1 MRRPVLLLAVLL
13 LALPTAGAQNLRVA
27 ILTPAPGQVIFGE
40 TEIAV
45 QVSPAGARVEKVE
58 LYVDSVRVGVDESPP
73 YRFVVDVGHEN
84 AEHHFEVVAQDASG
98 ATASAEVRTSRL
110 QVDMAID
117 VRLQQLFVTIEG
129 GRGARGLT
137 RDDFT
142 ILDEGVPQQIVT
154 FERGE
159 VPFTA
164 VLLLDASTSMKGGR
178 LETALDGAKSFVRSM
193 QRLDEVK
200 LLLFSDH
207 VRLETPFTS
216 VPSILTLSLG
226 QTAAD
231 GGSAVNDAVYLALKR
246 LEDRLGRK
254 VLILFSDGIDVE
266 SVLPMESVRQVLRRD
281 PVVLYWLRLRR
292 EEERNGSSPD
302 FSTAWRDAAGHRHEM
317 GELRRAVLESGG
329 RIETIDRV
337 EQVASVLTSV
347 LDELREQYVLGYTPS
362 VHKGP
367 GTWHD
372 VELRVRGSLQAR
384 TQRGYVEK

>member
-1 MRRPVLLLAVLL
+1 MRAFLLAVLL
-13 LALPTAGAQNLRVA
+13 LALPATGAQTLRVA
-27 ILTPAPGQVIFGE
+27 IVTPAPGQPVFGE

-45 QVSPAGARVEKVE
+45 QVSPAGARLQRVE

-84 AEHHFEVVAQDASG
+84 AEHHIEVLAHDASG
-98 ATASAEVRTSRL
+98 ATASAEMRTQRL

-117 VRLQQLFVTIEG
+117 VRLQQLFVTVE

-137 RDDFT
+137 REDFT

-164 VLLLDASTSMKGGR
+164 VLLLDASTSMEGGR
-178 LETALDGAKSFVRSM
+178 LETALDAAKSFVRSM

-200 LLLFSDH
+200 LLLFSDR

-226 QTAAD
+226 EAEAG

-246 LEDRLGRK
+246 LEERLGRK
-254 VLILFSDGIDVE
+254 VVILFSDGVDVE
-266 SVLPMESVRQVLRRD
+266 SVLPMERVRQALRRD

-292 EEERNGSSPD
+292 EEERGTNSPG
-302 FSTAWRDAAGHRHEM
+302 FSTAWRDAEGHRREM
-317 GELRRAVLESGG
+317 EELRRAVQESGG
-329 RIETIDRV
+329 RVETIDRI
-337 EQVASVLTSV
+337 EQVAGVLGSI
-347 LDELREQYVLGYTPS
+347 LGELREQYVLGYAPS
-362 VHKGP
+362 VGKGP

-372 VELRVRGSLQAR
+372 VELRVRGGHQAR
-384 TQRGYVEK
+384 TQKGYVER